1 MALTSVLLIAAS
13 VPLLYLGAAWLVDN
27 AAELGRRAGVSTLLV
42 GLTVVAFGTST
53 PELVVSLLSAA
64 AGQAEVAV
72 GNALGSN
79 LFNIGVVLSAGALL
93 APLAVAREQIA
104 PHGLA
109 LFASAFVFLFAALDG
124 TLSAVEGA
132 AMLLTLAVFLAAS
145 YKSGAT
151 GRMEVALPP
160 EALERGVPGAP
171 PSLVLGGILV
181 GLLFLVVGA
190 QALVTGAVELA
201 EGMGVTPRVVGLTI
215 VAAGTSLPELA
226 TTVVAAG
233 KKQADIALGN
243 VVGSNIFNILG
254 ILGASAAIFPLAV
267 HPSSLVDFTVMLG
280 FTAALLAFSRSG
292 GRITRPEGAAL
303 LGGYLVYLAW
313 LLAA

>member
-27 AAELGRRAGVSTLLV
+27 AAELGRRAGVSALLV

-160 EALERGVPGAP
+160 EALERPVRGAP